1 MGSRL
6 FIALRRRLGGQ
17 RLSRRFLCAALA
29 SDVWP
34 ARILLLLLSRLGR
47 NGAILGGLGFLE
59 DILQV
64 APHHSFD

>member
-34 ARILLLLLSRLGR
+34 ARILLLLLLSRLGR

-59 DILQV
+59 DILQ
-64 APHHSFD
+64 PHHSFD